1 MAKSIIVERSL
12 FTEKLLE
19 AINSAELPAFVI
31 RGVID
36 EVRAS
41 VLQLEEAQYNAE
53 MKAYQEGQK
62 GAKDD

>member
-19 AINSAELPAFVI
+19 VINSAELPAFVI